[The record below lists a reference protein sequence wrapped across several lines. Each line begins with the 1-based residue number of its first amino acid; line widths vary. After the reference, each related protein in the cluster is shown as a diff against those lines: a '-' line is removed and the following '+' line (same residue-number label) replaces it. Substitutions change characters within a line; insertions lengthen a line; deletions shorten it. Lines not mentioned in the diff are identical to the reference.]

1 MLRGV
6 GEVRRVHDAVLGFF
20 QSGRNRRTGGELVMA
35 VDPDVS
41 DELTEQAQVAG
52 ASEGEAEDLL
62 KIAHGLEQLAVPPC
76 TPEVED
82 RILVKIES
90 ALSEEGPAPL
100 PARPSRLRLGLSGLA
115 AQLPRVLIQR
125 RADAFAMM
133 LEDAQARRPV
143 SARGEMAAM
152 LRAAGA
158 LRPLPA
164 VGPSPSFVDW
174 LEVRLASP
182 GIEMPPRR
190 LPNPIPRI
198 EAALRSGR
206 LQAALAAAAA
216 VLTGIAVLNL
226 QATREGTEPIAS
238 PRGGTLAP
246 GPPVP
251 GEAVAA
257 PAETAA
263 VGGPTVPAV
272 GVAPVRQTGSLG
284 SGTAFRQGNGGAG
297 RVGGG
302 SPPPPDDGMLSTA
315 ANEGRDVLDRVEA
328 IIGGEGQ

>member
-1 MLRGV
+1 
-6 GEVRRVHDAVLGFF
+6 
-20 QSGRNRRTGGELVMA
+20 MA

-62 KIAHGLEQLAVPPC
+62 KIAHGLEQLAAPPC

-90 ALSEEGPAPL
+90 VLSEEGPAPL

-115 AQLPRVLIQR
+115 DQLPRVLIQR

-133 LEDAQARRPV
+133 LEDAQAGRPV

-182 GIEMPPRR
+182 GIEMAPRR
-190 LPNPIPRI
+190 LPNPIPKI

-216 VLTGIAVLNL
+216 ILTGIAVLNL
-226 QATREGTEPIAS
+226 QATREATEPVAAPRGTAVAPRS
-238 PRGGTLAP
+238 PALGEATGAAAEALQTATLAPAGLARQVTAGGGPVTSPNTGLPRGGT
-246 GPPVP
+246 GT
-251 GEAVAA
+251 GGSG
-257 PAETAA
+257 
-263 VGGPTVPAV
+263 GGPAMGDDSPTTVASAEAKV
-272 GVAPVRQTGSLG
+272 LWDKVMASLG
-284 SGTAFRQGNGGAG
+284 
-297 RVGGG
+297 
-302 SPPPPDDGMLSTA
+302 
-315 ANEGRDVLDRVEA
+315 
-328 IIGGEGQ
+328 GQ